1 MDTWRDVGAISRKFL
16 VPPPAT
22 VPLFWVFLVS
32 GRKQLVV
39 GWKLEEEEEEE
50 DVGFN
55 HSSVIR
61 VRLCLIRVLMNQ
73 STLYQIL
80 SPSSPLS
87 LSLSLTLSY
96 NFIHEK
102 RCNSSVCGFTVVRQ
116 DDRRLR
122 ASHQFYFSLSV
133 VRLLTH

>member
-1 MDTWRDVGAISRKFL
+1 MNGVMEGRRDRGIMVGYSSVKRDRCGHLEDVGAISRKFL

-39 GWKLEEEEEEE
+39 GWKLEEEEEE

-73 STLYQIL
+73 STVYQIL
-80 SPSSPLS
+80 SPSS
-87 LSLSLTLSY
+87 SLSLTLSY

-102 RCNSSVCGFTVVRQ
+102 R
-116 DDRRLR
+116 
-122 ASHQFYFSLSV
+122 
-133 VRLLTH
+133 